1 VHDDSV
7 ERLTPR
13 PKLSRL
19 RATPIQRRSAVASV
33 KRGNAA
39 PSAHWA
45 IRGTGGAMAALRFE
59 APKHAFADARRKPNA
74 TTDKCL
80 SLINRA
86 SIGALEAAMGV
97 PLDPIRF
104 QAYGACTAIAMT
116 RSR

>member
-1 VHDDSV
+1 
-7 ERLTPR
+7 
-13 PKLSRL
+13 
-19 RATPIQRRSAVASV
+19 
-33 KRGNAA
+33 
-39 PSAHWA
+39 
-45 IRGTGGAMAALRFE
+45 MAALRLE

-97 PLDPIRF
+97 PVDPIRF